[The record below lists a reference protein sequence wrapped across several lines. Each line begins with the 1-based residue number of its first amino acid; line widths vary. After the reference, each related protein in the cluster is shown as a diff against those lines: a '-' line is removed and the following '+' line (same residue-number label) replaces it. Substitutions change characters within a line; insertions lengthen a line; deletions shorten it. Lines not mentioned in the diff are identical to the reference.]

1 MELDASPR
9 QPHPVIVIL
18 VTLLAVFFGFQIV
31 GPMVGFMLSL
41 PFYPGTMME
50 MADAI
55 INPTNNPDLKLPLF
69 IMQGFGTLT
78 GLVIVPLVL
87 LKVFHQ
93 PFNTLFRGPL
103 LAQPV
108 LLTIAIVFVF
118 MAVNS
123 VFIEWNQK
131 LDFPDFLS
139 GFEQWAKDTEQKL
152 EELTTF
158 LTKFESVGE
167 LIIALVV
174 IAVLPAIGEEFV
186 FRGII
191 QRELYRGTGNI
202 HVSIWV
208 AAAIFSAIH
217 LQFFGFLPRLFLGAL
232 FGYLYHWSGNLSLA
246 IVAHFVNNGLMVL
259 AMYFYQKGMLD
270 VDIEST
276 ESAPLSAVLFSAVIT
291 IILLYLFKT
300 FYDKRSAPSS
310 GNVQL

>member
-55 INPTNNPDLKLPLF
+55 VNPTNNPDLKLPLF

-93 PFNTLFRGPL
+93 PFKTRFQGPL

-108 LLTIAIVFVF
+108 LLTIAIVIVF

-131 LDFPDFLS
+131 LELPDFLS
-139 GFEQWAKDTEQKL
+139 GFEQWAKETEQKL
-152 EELTTF
+152 EELTAF
-158 LTKFESVGE
+158 LTKFESIGE

-174 IAVLPAIGEEFV
+174 IAVLPAIGEELV

-191 QRELYRGTGNI
+191 QRELYRGSGNI

-217 LQFFGFLPRLFLGAL
+217 LQFFGFIPRLFLGAL

-246 IVAHFVNNGLMVL
+246 MVAHFVNNGLMVL
-259 AMYFYQKGMLD
+259 AMYFYQKGTLD
-270 VDIEST
+270 IDIEST

-291 IILLYLFKT
+291 AILLYLFKT